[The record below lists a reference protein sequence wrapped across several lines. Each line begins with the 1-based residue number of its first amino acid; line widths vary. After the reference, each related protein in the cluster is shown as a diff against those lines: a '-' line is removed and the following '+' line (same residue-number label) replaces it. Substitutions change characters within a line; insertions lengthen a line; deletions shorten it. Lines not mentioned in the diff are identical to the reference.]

1 MEITLEK
8 KNDCE
13 ATLGA
18 VATAAEVQVMRKKFL
33 ASYGQIARVDGFR
46 PGKVPAS
53 VLLKRFGKEIEEL
66 LKEQI
71 AEDARQKMFE
81 ENKELRVLSLS
92 DMEVKEVEGGA
103 YEAHSNLTLLP
114 AFELPKYE
122 GIEVTVES
130 TEVSDEEVQ
139 EALQKYAESNATHEP
154 VERPA
159 TVEDMVV
166 LDFKTSV
173 EGKPTAEYCG
183 KQVGFM
189 EGCEDFR
196 LSLTD
201 TFLPGLSAGLVGAA
215 PGEHRDINDNLSDTF
230 PIAELQ
236 GKEIQFACDVKQVLE
251 KRVPEITVEL
261 LKDLVPGESMAEM
274 REEVRKNMKA
284 SKERNNEN
292 SKADQITDYLADKL
306 DFSLPESLV
315 ESQTEEMLWRKRYAE
330 MRAGNFNSQE
340 ESDSLRNEAR
350 EDAIRSLHVYFAL
363 QQIADK
369 EKITVSDGELTNE
382 IFRMAKRDGESNIKT
397 YIRKLKRENRI
408 MGIRS
413 TLITSKVMDQLV
425 KKAKVVP
432 ATEQQGE

>member
-18 VATAAEVQVMRKKFL
+18 VATAAEVQVMRKKLL
-33 ASYGQIARVDGFR
+33 ARYGQSARVDGFR

-81 ENKELRVLSLS
+81 ENEELRVLSFS

-103 YEAHSNLTLLP
+103 YEAHSELTILP
-114 AFELPKYE
+114 AFELPEYE
-122 GIEVTVES
+122 GIEVTEES

-139 EALQKYAESNATHEP
+139 EALQKYAESSATREP

-159 TVEDMVV
+159 TAEDTVV
-166 LDFKTSV
+166 IDFKTSV

-183 KQVGFM
+183 KQIGFM
-189 EGCEDFR
+189 EGREDYL

-201 TFLPGLSAGLVGAA
+201 TFVPELSAGLVGAA
-215 PGEHRDINDNLSDTF
+215 PGEHRDIIAKLADNFLVT
-230 PIAELQ
+230 ELQ
-236 GKEIQFACDVKQVLE
+236 GKEVQFACDVKQVLE
-251 KRVPEITVEL
+251 RRVPEITVEL
-261 LKDLVPGESMAEM
+261 FKDLVPGESLDEI

-284 SKERNNEN
+284 SKEQINEA
-292 SKADQITDYLADKL
+292 SKANQITDYLADKL
-306 DFSLPESLV
+306 DFPLPDSLV
-315 ESQTEEMLWRKRYAE
+315 ESQTEEVLWRKKMSE
-330 MRAGNFNSQE
+330 IRAGNFKTSE
-340 ESDSLRNEAR
+340 DSDSLRDEAR
-350 EDAIRSLHVYFAL
+350 KDAIRSLHVYFAL

-369 EKITVSDGELTNE
+369 EKISVSSGEMTNE
-382 IFRMAKRDGESNIKT
+382 VIRRAERDGESDIKA
-397 YIRKLKRENRI
+397 YIRKLQREDRI
-408 MGIRS
+408 TGIS
-413 TLITSKVMDQLV
+413 TSLIVSKVMDQLV
-425 KKAKVVP
+425 KKAKVVSSDDGQK
-432 ATEQQGE
+432 E